1 MDGYSHFIFPSTNIN
16 PCARPLGT
24 YKTKMAVRTGKRSI
38 LAGQTEVTK
47 KIGECKQSRE

>member
-24 YKTKMAVRTGKRSI
+24 YKTKMAVRSGKRSI
-38 LAGQTEVTK
+38 LAGLTGTYQK
-47 KIGECKQSRE
+47 K